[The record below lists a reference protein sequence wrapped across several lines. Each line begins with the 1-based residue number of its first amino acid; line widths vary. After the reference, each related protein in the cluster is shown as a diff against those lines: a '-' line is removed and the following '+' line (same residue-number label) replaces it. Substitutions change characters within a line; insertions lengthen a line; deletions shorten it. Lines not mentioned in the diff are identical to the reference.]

1 MRRSLH
7 EKNEL
12 NISDE
17 KIVELYW
24 QRDESAIT
32 YTDRKYRSY
41 LLTVAYNIVHDKLD
55 CEECLNDTYLGAW
68 EAMPP
73 SKPNVL
79 KAFLSTIMRRVAVN
93 RYHANTRKKAVPSEM
108 LVSLSELE
116 GVIFSS
122 DSLQEELDFKHLG
135 EVISDFV
142 RSLGKRQ
149 RHVFMSRYFFA
160 EPIDSIAR
168 ELSVSRS
175 TVNKELAV
183 IRRFLA
189 QKLES
194 EGYAL

>member
-12 NISDE
+12 HISDE

-79 KAFLSTIMRRVAVN
+79 KAFLSTIIRRVAVN